1 MDIIKIVS
9 FAFVALFIY
18 MLLKEKKSELAIFV
32 ILATGITIFLSA
44 MGVLTE
50 IMNFIENIAGRANIN
65 TVYIEIVI
73 KILAIAYLTSFC
85 SELCKD
91 AGASSIGTKVEFA
104 GKILILSLAVP
115 ILMAVLD
122 SILQIL

>member
-9 FAFVALFIY
+9 FAFIALFIY

-32 ILATGITIFLSA
+32 VLAAGITIFLSA

-50 IMNFIENIAGRANIN
+50 IMNFIESIADRANIN

-91 AGASSIGTKVEFA
+91 AGAGSIGTKVEFA

>member
-9 FAFVALFIY
+9 FAFIALFIY
-18 MLLKEKKSELAIFV
+18 MLLKEKKSELAVFV
-32 ILATGITIFLSA
+32 ILAAGITIFLSA
-44 MGVLTE
+44 MGVLSE
-50 IMNFIENIAGRANIN
+50 IMNFIDNIATKANIN
-65 TVYIEIVI
+65 TVYIEIVV

-91 AGASSIGTKVEFA
+91 SGASSIGTKVEFA

>member
-1 MDIIKIVS
+1 MDIIRIVS
-9 FAFVALFIY
+9 FTFIALFIY
-18 MLLKEKKSELAIFV
+18 MLLKEKKSELALFV
-32 ILATGITIFLSA
+32 VLATGITIFLSA

-50 IMNFIENIAGRANIN
+50 IMNFIDNIANRANIN

-91 AGASSIGTKVEFA
+91 AGAGSIGTKVEFA